1 MNQVDF
7 RPAVAHGARREDP
20 WIGRL
25 VAWFV
30 VGSSLFAAGAPWL
43 DAALAKVGTHP
54 GLRWLFGG
62 VTLVLVAML
71 TLRLAITLARRR
83 TSSNPGAIA
92 GKDA

>member
-1 MNQVDF
+1 MNRVDS
-7 RPAVAHGARREDP
+7 RPTRGQDGNREGP
-20 WIGRL
+20 WLGRL

-43 DAALAKVGTHP
+43 DAALAQLGTHT

-62 VTLVLVAML
+62 VTLVLVAAV
-71 TLRLAITLARRR
+71 TLRLAIALARKRIPPR
-83 TSSNPGAIA
+83 QGAVA